1 MKKLEKLNV
10 KRIDQIEHVLGGKLA
25 LTSDFAVAD
34 TGAGGVP
41 TTEHRPT
48 KAQFREHYTCDHTPD
63 VSK

>member
-1 MKKLEKLNV
+1 MKKLEKLNA

-48 KAQFREHYTCDHTPD
+48 KSQLREHYTCDHSPD
-63 VSK
+63 VN

>member
-1 MKKLEKLNV
+1 MKKLEKLNA
-10 KRIDQIEHVLGGKLA
+10 KRIEQIEQVLGGKLA
-25 LTSDFAVAD
+25 FTSDFAVAD

-48 KAQFREHYTCDHTPD
+48 KGQLREHYTCDHTPD